1 MADKSTTPFFVVNE
15 HGVSIFRAFKTEIAA
30 CVEAKRLAEKE
41 QGVAVYVVQAVK
53 AYIVPKP
60 DVVVINYGE

>member
-1 MADKSTTPFFVVNE
+1 MAAKLDAPFFVVNE

-41 QGVAVYVVQAVK
+41 QGVAVYVVRAVQS
-53 AYIVPKP
+53 YIVPKP
-60 DVVVINYGE
+60 DVVVIHYGE